1 MPGTDT
7 PTRARRPGGP
17 RLAAVRLGLRT
28 LGALAPPLAARAA
41 AALFRRPPGHT
52 PWEGETSILDEG
64 RRASFQVR
72 GAPVSAWT
80 WGAGP
85 AVLLVHGWGS
95 RGGRLGSFVH
105 PLVAAGFSVV
115 AFDAPG
121 HGATG
126 GRLSSLPEF
135 LFSIEAAHQL
145 YGPFAGIIG
154 HSLGGAA
161 VTLAVARG
169 VSAARVV
176 LLAPAADPAG
186 YTRRFAQIV
195 GIAAAVR
202 ERMEARLVR
211 EFGLPWA
218 EFDVLGA
225 AGRIAAPLLV
235 FHDESDADVPF
246 RDGAAI
252 AAAWK
257 SGSIVAT
264 RGLGHRRIVH
274 DPSVVARAVDFLAER
289 EARPGGQSPLFE
301 RSGQGLD

>member
-1 MPGTDT
+1 MPAPT
-7 PTRARRPGGP
+7 PSPRADRPGGR
-17 RLAAVRLGLRT
+17 RLAAVRLGMRT
-28 LGALAPPLAARAA
+28 LGAVAPPLAARAA
-41 AALFRRPPGHT
+41 VALFRRPPGHT
-52 PWEGETSILDEG
+52 AWEGESAILDEG
-64 RRASFQVR
+64 RRASFPVR

-85 AVLLVHGWGS
+85 SILLVHGWGS

-105 PLVAAGFSVV
+105 PLVDAGFSVV

-135 LFSIEAAHQL
+135 LFSIEAAHQV

-161 VTLAVARG
+161 ATLAVGRG
-169 VSAARVV
+169 VRAGRVV

-186 YTRRFAQIV
+186 YTRRFSEIV
-195 GIAAAVR
+195 GIAPGVR

-211 EFGLPWA
+211 EFGLRWA
-218 EFDVLGA
+218 EFDVLA
-225 AGRIAAPLLV
+225 AARRLAVPLLV
-235 FHDESDADVPF
+235 FHDESDGEVPF

-252 AAAWK
+252 ASAWQ
-257 SGSIVAT
+257 SGSIVTT

-274 DPSVVARAVDFLAER
+274 DPAVVARAVEFLAAR
-289 EARPGGQSPLFE
+289 ESGAALAR
-301 RSGQGLD
+301 

>member
-1 MPGTDT
+1 MPA
-7 PTRARRPGGP
+7 PQPSPRASR
-17 RLAAVRLGLRT
+17 RLAAVRLGMRT

-41 AALFRRPPGHT
+41 VALFRRPPGHRA
-52 PWEGETSILDEG
+52 WEGESAILNEG
-64 RRASFQVR
+64 RSVSFSVR

-85 AVLLVHGWGS
+85 SVLLVHGWGS

-135 LFSIEAAHQL
+135 LFAIEAAHQI

-161 VTLAVARG
+161 ATLAVGRG
-169 VSAARVV
+169 VRAQRVV

-186 YTRRFAQIV
+186 YTRRFAEII
-195 GIAAAVR
+195 GIAPAVR
-202 ERMEARLVR
+202 ERMEGRLVR
-211 EFGLPWA
+211 EFGLRWA
-218 EFDVLGA
+218 EFDVLSA
-225 AGRIAAPLLV
+225 ARRLAVPLLV
-235 FHDESDADVPF
+235 FHDEADGEVPF
-246 RDGAAI
+246 REGAAI
-252 AAAWK
+252 ASAWP
-257 SGSIVAT
+257 SGSIVPT

-274 DPSVVARAVDFLAER
+274 DPAVVARAVEFLA
-289 EARPGGQSPLFE
+289 ARD
-301 RSGQGLD
+301 SGAALAR

>member
-1 MPGTDT
+1 MPAAQAS
-7 PTRARRPGGP
+7 PRAGR
-17 RLAAVRLGLRT
+17 RLAAVRLGMRT

-41 AALFRRPPGHT
+41 VALFRRPPGHT
-52 PWEGETSILDEG
+52 GWEGESAILEEG
-64 RRASFQVR
+64 SRVSFPVR

-85 AVLLVHGWGS
+85 SVLLVHGWGS

-105 PLVAAGFSVV
+105 PLIEAGFSVV

-135 LFSIEAAHQL
+135 LFSIEAAHRI

-161 VTLAVARG
+161 ATLAVGRG
-169 VSAARVV
+169 VRADRVV
-176 LLAPAADPAG
+176 LVAPAADPAG
-186 YTRRFAQIV
+186 YTRRFAEIV
-195 GIAAAVR
+195 GIAPGVR

-211 EFGLPWA
+211 EFGLRWA
-218 EFDVLGA
+218 EFDVLA
-225 AGRIAAPLLV
+225 AARRLSVPLLV
-235 FHDESDADVPF
+235 FHDEADGEVPF

-252 AAAWK
+252 ASAWPG
-257 SGSIVAT
+257 GSIVST

-274 DPSVVARAVDFLAER
+274 DPAVVARAVEFLAAR
-289 EARPGGQSPLFE
+289 ESGTAIAR
-301 RSGQGLD
+301 